1 MAVILLSRLAAAT
14 LLRAGAAVA
23 GKACHLETAMM
34 EVRVVAARVLHPR
47 RVAGILHPL
56 ARLRERQGERLLRA
70 MLAAAGAAAAVWRG
84 LILPAFPQPMA
95 RMAAGERMNQ
105 TTLEPAWALRSW
117 KEVIPEAAAVERISM
132 GMAELAGK
140 VAVET
145 DIKGKPAVAIRV
157 KRTPEVAAA
166 VHPTIIIPGSLAA
179 TVAKGWSSCDTN
191 FKTSM
196 AYFAEIDGDNIV
208 IRVVAI
214 ADRDTADS
222 DGNEVESVG
231 VGFCEQLLGGA
242 WKQTSYNTR
251 AGVHALDGTPF
262 RKNYA
267 GKGYEWR
274 EDLDG
279 FVPPRLFD
287 SWHLEPETCDWE
299 PPVPHPEDA
308 DKDKR
313 FRWDEENLGW
323 VEVEK
328 LD

>member
-1 MAVILLSRLAAAT
+1 
-14 LLRAGAAVA
+14 
-23 GKACHLETAMM
+23 
-34 EVRVVAARVLHPR
+34 
-47 RVAGILHPL
+47 
-56 ARLRERQGERLLRA
+56 
-70 MLAAAGAAAAVWRG
+70 
-84 LILPAFPQPMA
+84 
-95 RMAAGERMNQ
+95 
-105 TTLEPAWALRSW
+105 
-117 KEVIPEAAAVERISM
+117 
-132 GMAELAGK
+132 
-140 VAVET
+140 
-145 DIKGKPAVAIRV
+145 
-157 KRTPEVAAA
+157 
-166 VHPTIIIPGSLAA
+166 
-179 TVAKGWSSCDTN
+179 
-191 FKTSM
+191 M

-214 ADRDTADS
+214 ADRDTADA

-242 WKQTSYNTR
+242 WVQTSYNTR
-251 AGVHALDGTPF
+251 SGVHALGGTPF

-267 GKGYEWR
+267 GIGWTWR

-308 DKDKR
+308 DKSKR
-313 FRWDEENLGW
+313 YRWDEENLGW